1 MSKRIS
7 VCMATYNGASFI
19 KEQLES
25 ILTNLADDDE
35 VIISDDHSTDD
46 TLKIVAS
53 FNDPRIKTHL
63 NNPKN
68 KGHIGNF
75 GNAMKKASGAY
86 IFLADQDDVWHPDR
100 IAIVLEALQKN
111 ELVVC
116 DCWVTDGK
124 LQIINDSFYGIINAG
139 SGFVKNWVKNTY
151 LGCCM
156 AFHRSIMEKALP
168 FPKNIVSH
176 DTWVGLMGEIYGTT
190 VFIPQKLHYFR
201 RHGTNFSQNDAG
213 DAMSEQKS
221 PYSLMQKIKIRLVL
235 GIEILKR
242 IVKNG

>member
-7 VCMATYNGASFI
+7 VCMATYNGASFL
-19 KEQLES
+19 KEQLDS
-25 ILTNLADDDE
+25 ILTNLSDHDE

-46 TLKIVAS
+46 TLKIISS
-53 FNDPRIKTHL
+53 FNDPRITIQL
-63 NNPKN
+63 NSPKN

-75 GNAMKKASGAY
+75 GNAMKMATGTY

-100 IAIVLEALQKN
+100 ITTVLEALQEN

-116 DCWVTDGK
+116 DCWVTDGELK
-124 LQIINDSFYGIINAG
+124 IINDSFYGIINSG
-139 SGFVKNWVKNTY
+139 SGFMKNWAKNTY

-176 DTWVGLMGEIYGTT
+176 DTWLGLMGEIYGTT
-190 VFIPQKLHYFR
+190 IFIPQKLHYFR
-201 RHGTNFSQNDAG
+201 RHGTNFSQNEDG

-221 PYSLMQKIKIRLVL
+221 PYTFMQKMKIRLVL